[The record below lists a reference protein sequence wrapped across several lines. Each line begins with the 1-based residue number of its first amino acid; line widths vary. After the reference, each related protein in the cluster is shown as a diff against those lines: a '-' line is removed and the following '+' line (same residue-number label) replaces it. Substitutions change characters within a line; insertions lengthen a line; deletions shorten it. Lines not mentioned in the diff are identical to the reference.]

1 VKASKTKGSPRTA
14 SLVLADAQPIV
25 LEGLKSL
32 FSREK
37 NFRIRAQCT
46 TIKETLRAL
55 RKHRP
60 NILVFDTRIS
70 PKNGFVILRNILKT
84 KLTTRSVV
92 FTEALTNDQ
101 TLQVIRLGASGVILK
116 DEQLKVLLQCIRK
129 VHAGETWFKR
139 GSSGTALKRLL
150 RGATVAREAYKNL
163 SHRQVQIARLVAKG
177 LRNKEI
183 GKKLS
188 ISEGTVQLH
197 LHHIYGKLNLPHRL
211 ALALYARDT
220 GVI

>member
-1 VKASKTKGSPRTA
+1 VKAGNIKRSHTTA

-32 FSREK
+32 FRREK

-46 TIKETLRAL
+46 TIRETLSAL

-60 NILVFDTRIS
+60 DILVFDTRIS
-70 PKNGFVILRNILKT
+70 PNNGFAILRNILRT
-84 KLTTRSVV
+84 RLTTRSVV
-92 FTEALTNDQ
+92 FTEALNNDQ
-101 TLQVIRLGASGVILK
+101 TLQVIRLGASGVVLK
-116 DEQLKVLLQCIRK
+116 TEQLKVLVQCIKR
-129 VHAGETWFKR
+129 VHAGEKWFKR
-139 GSSGTALKRLL
+139 GSSGTALQRFL
-150 RGATVAREAYKNL
+150 RHARAAREAYKNL

-183 GKKLS
+183 SQKLS

-197 LHHIYGKLNLPHRL
+197 LHHIYQKLNLPHRL

-220 GVI
+220 GLI